1 MPLNNYQI
9 NYAWVLSPRPTAS
22 LGEIPRFM
30 HQVVRDACAELG
42 PTHESQWWVPD
53 ALLNEPG
60 VKLCPGT

>member
-1 MPLNNYQI
+1 ML
-9 NYAWVLSPRPTAS
+9 WVLSPRPTAS

-30 HQVVRDACAELG
+30 HQVVCNACAELG